1 MVTCESCG
9 TVSDTGRFCS
19 SCGAPLGSDG
29 LATLDGEGATPPRP
43 SRLPKTPGAKPR
55 ISSGGLASEGR
66 FLPGTLLAQRYR
78 IVALLGKGG
87 MGEVYRADDLTLGQ
101 PVALKFLPEGAA
113 RDEDAL
119 ARFRNEVR
127 TARRVSHP
135 NVCRVYD
142 VGEIEGLTFLSME
155 YVDGEDL
162 ASLLRRIGRLPAD
175 KALEIARQLCA
186 GLGAAHR
193 EEVLHRDL
201 KPANVMLDG
210 RGRAVI
216 TDFGLAGLAD
226 QIKGLEVRS
235 GTPAYMSPEQLAGK
249 EVSARSDIYSL
260 GLVFYEIFTGKRAF
274 EGETLADLVR
284 ARSEK
289 PPSKPSSL
297 VKDIDPVVERV
308 IQRCLEPDAVNRP
321 ATALA
326 VAAALPG
333 GDPLAAALA
342 AGETPSPQ
350 MVAAAGETEGIAPRV
365 AVVGLG
371 AVIAGIALVTYVGL
385 KVSGLRMMD
394 PPLPPEVLTSKAQ
407 EIIKS
412 LGYPDRPVDHAAEW
426 YYNTDF
432 TDYVHDHDK
441 PRPNWA
447 KVLLEPPLALQYAYR
462 QSPVYLDPDGYQGMS
477 LTPGVVQFDDP
488 PAIQSGMINII
499 LDSQGRLTYFQTIP
513 KEVEPNPPPA
523 SPVNWKPLFAAAG
536 LDPAELQPA
545 EPQWL
550 SLAAFDA
557 RAAWTGTWPGS
568 GRPLRI
574 EAASWRGRPVYFSE
588 VGSWTTPNRM
598 QTSNTK
604 AAQHAGQIMA
614 MILAILL
621 LAGGAWI
628 GRRNYVAGK
637 SDLHGAFRLANA
649 VFVIEIAIWVCR
661 DHFIPTLATFGRFVL
676 ALSTGLFIS
685 AAIWMLYLALEPY
698 VRRRWPQAIIS
709 WSRLMA
715 GRLRDPL
722 VGRDVLWGVLL
733 GVVWSVVLS
742 VGFLALKREG
752 ATPQLASTSL
762 LVGGRQLVGIWLLNV
777 VQCILGT
784 LEFFFLLFLLRVLLR
799 NKWVSIICF
808 VALWTTLNTLQ
819 GDHPQIM
826 APVWAVVFSI
836 AAFAVSRFG
845 LITLAVA
852 IFTANVLLNLPY
864 TLDPSIWY
872 ASSAFA
878 VLASFV
884 ALAVWGFYT
893 SLAGQRLWKE
903 GLLE

>member
-1 MVTCESCG
+1 MVKCDSCG
-9 TVSDTGRFCS
+9 TISDKGRFCS
-19 SCGAPLGSDG
+19 SCGSALGSDG
-29 LATLDGEGATPPRP
+29 LATLDGEVATPPRA
-43 SRLPKTPGAKPR
+43 SKSPKTPSAKLY
-55 ISSGGLASEGR
+55 ISSSGLASEGR
-66 FLPGTLLAQRYR
+66 FLPGTTLAQRYR

-101 PVALKFLPEGAA
+101 PVALKFLPEAAA

-119 ARFRNEVR
+119 ARLRNEVR
-127 TARRVSHP
+127 TARRVSHS

-142 VGEIEGLTFLSME
+142 VGEVGGQTFLSME

-162 ASLLRRIGRLPAD
+162 AALLRRIGRLPAD
-175 KALEIARQLCA
+175 KALEIAGQLCA
-186 GLGAAHR
+186 GLSAAHR
-193 EEVLHRDL
+193 EGVLHRDL

-216 TDFGLAGLAD
+216 TDFGLAGFAD
-226 QIKGLEVRS
+226 QIQGLEVRS

-249 EVSARSDIYSL
+249 EVTARSDIFSL
-260 GLVFYEIFTGKRAF
+260 GVVFYEIFTGKRAF

-284 ARSEK
+284 TRSEK

-297 VKDIDPVVERV
+297 VKDLDPAVERV
-308 IQRCLEPDAVNRP
+308 ILRCLEPDPSNRP
-321 ATALA
+321 ATALT

-365 AVVGLG
+365 AVAGLG
-371 AVIAGIALVTYVGL
+371 AVIIGIALVTYIGL
-385 KVSGLRMMD
+385 QVSGLKMMD
-394 PPLPPEVLTSKAQ
+394 SPLPPEVLTAKAR
-407 EIIKS
+407 EIIKG
-412 LGYPDRPVDHAAEW
+412 LGYSNRPIDHAAQW

-432 TDYVHDHDK
+432 TDYVHGHDE

-447 KVLLEPPLALQYAYR
+447 KVLSEQPLVLQYGYR
-462 QSPVYLDPDGYQGMS
+462 ESPVYLDPDGYQGIS

-499 LDSQGRLTYFQTIP
+499 VDSQGRLTYFQAIP
-513 KEVEPNPPPA
+513 KEAEANPPPA
-523 SPVNWKPLFAAAG
+523 SPVDWKPLFAAAG
-536 LDPAELQPA
+536 LDPAGFHPV

-557 RAAWTGTWPGS
+557 RVAWTGTWPGS

-574 EAASWRGRPVYFSE
+574 EAAAWRGKPVYFSE

-598 QTSNTK
+598 QNSKTR
-604 AAQHAGQIMA
+604 AAQHASQVLA
-614 MILAILL
+614 VILAILL

-628 GRRNYVAGK
+628 ARRNYVTGK
-637 SDLHGAFRLANA
+637 SDLHGAFRLASA
-649 VFVIEIAIWVCR
+649 VFLIEIAIWVCR

-685 AAIWMLYLALEPY
+685 ASIWMLYLALEPY
-698 VRRRWPQAIIS
+698 VRRHWPQAIIS

-733 GVVWSVVLS
+733 GVVWSAVVS
-742 VGFLALKREG
+742 AGFLVLKREG

-762 LVGGRQLVGIWLLNV
+762 LVGGRQLAGIWLLNV

-784 LEFFFLLFLLRVLLR
+784 LQFFFVLFLLRVLLR
-799 NKWVSIICF
+799 NKWLAIVFF

-819 GDHPQIM
+819 RDHPQIM
-826 APVWAVVFSI
+826 APVWLVVFSI

-845 LITLAVA
+845 LISLAVA
-852 IFTANVLLNLPY
+852 LFTANVLLNLPY
-864 TLDPSIWY
+864 TLDLSIWY
-872 ASSAFA
+872 ASSVFI
-878 VLASFV
+878 VLVSFV
-884 ALAVWGFYT
+884 ALAAWGFYT

-903 GLLE
+903 GLFE

>member
-1 MVTCESCG
+1 VKCESCG
-9 TVSDTGRFCS
+9 TVSDAGRFCS
-19 SCGAPLGSDG
+19 SCGAPLSSDAQ
-29 LATLDGEGATPPRP
+29 ATVGAVGASPPP
-43 SRLPKTPGAKPR
+43 PPKVPKTPSAKPR
-55 ISSGGLASEGR
+55 SSSGGLASEGR

-101 PVALKFLPEGAA
+101 PVALKFLPEAAA

-142 VGEIEGLTFLSME
+142 VGEIDGLTFLSME

-162 ASLLRRIGRLPAD
+162 GSLLRRIGRLPGD
-175 KALEIARQLCA
+175 KGMEIARQISA
-186 GLGAAHR
+186 GLAAAHR
-193 EEVLHRDL
+193 EGVLHRDL

-216 TDFGLAGLAD
+216 TDFGLAGFAD
-226 QIKGLEVRS
+226 QIQGVEVRS
-235 GTPAYMSPEQLAGK
+235 GTPAYMSPEQLEGK
-249 EVSARSDIYSL
+249 EVTVRSDIYSL

-274 EGETLADLVR
+274 EAETLGELVR
-284 ARSEK
+284 VRSEK
-289 PPSKPSSL
+289 PPSKPSSQ
-297 VKDIDPVVERV
+297 VKDLDPAVERL
-308 IQRCLEPDAVNRP
+308 ILQCLEPDPSDRP
-321 ATALA
+321 TTALA

-333 GDPLAAALA
+333 GDPLLAALA

-350 MVAAAGETEGIAPRV
+350 MVAAAGETEGIRPRV
-365 AVVGLG
+365 ALAGLV
-371 AVIAGIALVTYVGL
+371 AVLAGIAIVTFVGL
-385 KVSGLRMMD
+385 HVSGLRMMD
-394 PPLPPEVLTSKAQ
+394 SPLPPEVLTSKAQ
-407 EIIKS
+407 DIIKS
-412 LGYPDRPVDHAAEW
+412 LGYPDRPVDDAAQW

-432 TDYVHDHDK
+432 TDYVHDHDH

-447 KVLLEPPLALQYAYR
+447 KVLLEPPLVLQYGYR
-462 QSPVYLDPDGYQGMS
+462 QSPVYLDPDGYQGIS

-499 LDSQGRLTYFQTIP
+499 LDSQGRLTYFQAIP
-513 KEVEPNPPPA
+513 KEVEPNPPSA
-523 SPVNWKPLFAAAG
+523 TVVDWKPLFAVAG
-536 LDPAELQPA
+536 LDPAGFHPA

-568 GRPLRI
+568 GRALRI
-574 EAASWRGRPVYFSE
+574 EAAAWRGRPVYFSE
-588 VGSWTTPNRM
+588 VGPWTTPNRM
-598 QTSNTK
+598 QSSNTK
-604 AAQHAGQIMA
+604 AAQHAGQILGML
-614 MILAILL
+614 LAILL

-628 GRRNYVAGK
+628 ARRNYVTGR
-637 SDLHGAFRLANA
+637 SDLHGAFRLASA
-649 VFVIEIAIWVCR
+649 VFLIEIVIWVCR

-685 AAIWMLYLALEPY
+685 ASIWMLYLALEPY

-709 WSRLMA
+709 WSRLAA

-742 VGFLALKREG
+742 AGFLALKREG
-752 ATPQLASTSL
+752 ATPQLADTSL
-762 LVGGRQLVGIWLLNV
+762 LVGGRQIVGIWLLNV

-784 LEFFFLLFLLRVLLR
+784 LEFFFVLFLFRVLLR
-799 NKWVSIICF
+799 NKWVAAVCF
-808 VALWTTLNTLQ
+808 VAFFTTLNTLH

-826 APVWAVVFSI
+826 APVWLVVFSI
-836 AAFAVSRFG
+836 AAFAVTRFG

-852 IFTANVLLNLPY
+852 IFTGNVLVDLPF
-864 TLDPSIWY
+864 TLDTSIWY

-893 SLAGQRLWKE
+893 SLGGQPLWRE
-903 GLLE
+903 GLFE

>member
-1 MVTCESCG
+1 MKCETCG

-19 SCGAPLGSDG
+19 SCGAPLGSEV
-29 LATLDGEGATPPRP
+29 LATVDADGATPPPPAKVPQTP
-43 SRLPKTPGAKPR
+43 SAKPR
-55 ISSGGLASEGR
+55 ISSSGFASEGR
-66 FLPGTLLAQRYR
+66 FLPGTPLAQRYR

-101 PVALKFLPEGAA
+101 PAALKFLPEAAA
-113 RDEDAL
+113 RDEEAL

-142 VGEIEGLTFLSME
+142 VGEVGGQTFLSME

-162 ASLLRRIGRLPAD
+162 ASLLRRIGRLPTD
-175 KALEIARQLCA
+175 KALEIARQVCA

-193 EEVLHRDL
+193 EGVLHRDL

-226 QIKGLEVRS
+226 QIQGLEVRS
-235 GTPAYMSPEQLAGK
+235 GTPAYMSPEQLAGR
-249 EVSARSDIYSL
+249 EVTARSDIYSL

-297 VKDIDPVVERV
+297 VKDLDPAVERV
-308 IQRCLEPDAVNRP
+308 ILRCLEPDPSNRP

-342 AGETPSPQ
+342 AGQTPSPE

-365 AVVGLG
+365 ALAGLAAVLAGLAIVAFVGLR
-371 AVIAGIALVTYVGL
+371 
-385 KVSGLRMMD
+385 VSGLRMMD
-394 PPLPPEVLTSKAQ
+394 SPLPPEVLNSKAQ
-407 EIIKS
+407 EIIKN
-412 LGYPDRPVDHAAEW
+412 LGYSDRPVDGAAQW

-432 TDYVHDHDK
+432 TDYVHDHDN

-447 KVLLEPPLALQYAYR
+447 KVLSEPPLVLQYGYR
-462 QSPVYLDPDGYQGMS
+462 QSPVYLDPDGYQGTS

-499 LDSQGRLTYFQTIP
+499 LDSQGRLTYFQAIP

-523 SPVNWKPLFAAAG
+523 RAVDWKPLFASAG
-536 LDPAELQPA
+536 LDPAGFQPVA
-545 EPQWL
+545 PQWL

-574 EAASWRGRPVYFSE
+574 EAAAWRGRPVYFSE
-588 VGSWTTPNRM
+588 VGPWTTPNRM
-598 QTSNTK
+598 QPSNTK
-604 AAQHAGQIMA
+604 AAQHASQILA
-614 MILAILL
+614 VILAILL

-628 GRRNYVAGK
+628 AHRNYVTGK
-637 SDLHGAFRLANA
+637 SDLHGAFRLASA
-649 VFVIEIAIWVCR
+649 VFLIEIVIWVCR

-685 AAIWMLYLALEPY
+685 ASIWMLYLALEPY
-698 VRRRWPQAIIS
+698 VRRHWPQAIIS
-709 WSRLMA
+709 WSRLVT

-722 VGRDVLWGVLL
+722 VGRDMLWGVLL
-733 GVVWSVVLS
+733 GVVWSVVVS
-742 VGFLALKREG
+742 AGFFALKREG

-762 LVGGRQLVGIWLLNV
+762 LVGGRQVVGIWLLNV

-784 LEFFFLLFLLRVLLR
+784 LEFFFVLFLLRVLLR
-799 NKWVSIICF
+799 NKWVAIVCF
-808 VALWTTLNTLQ
+808 VAIWATLNTLE

-826 APVWAVVFSI
+826 APVWVVVFSI

-852 IFTANVLLNLPY
+852 IFTANALLNLPY

-872 ASSAFA
+872 ASSALA
-878 VLASFV
+878 VLLSFV

-903 GLLE
+903 GLFE